1 MKRFIEGEERNQVTL
16 FPVCIEDYVGED
28 NPVRVVDVFVEGLD
42 LRAMGFAGIGP
53 AKTGRPAY
61 HPAVLLKIYIY
72 GYLNRIQSSRRL
84 ERETQRNGEQM
95 QELNGLEEKMLARA
109 DQQLSLTDP
118 DARSMKN
125 REGGIVGYNVQ
136 TAVDAKHHLI
146 VAHEVVTEGVDRDQ
160 LTPMAEKAREAT
172 RSKELTVVADRGYF
186 KGEQILQC
194 EQAGITPIVPKTLTS
209 NSLAEGRFDKQDFIY
224 IPAEDQY
231 RCPAGERAIYRL
243 AQERGGGYVFTSER
257 AGPMTADNVRKV
269 IRRAGEAA
277 KLPFPVHPH
286 MLRHACGYKLANDGH
301 DTRAIQHYLGH
312 RNIQHTVK
320 YTELAPGR
328 FKDFWRD

>member
-1 MKRFIEGEERNQVTL
+1 MGTVVKLKGLPNTENRKVSKPAMPKRLRNAELRSREHLTPAEVERLIDGARRTGRYRQRDAAL
-16 FPVCIEDYVGED
+16 LLLAYRHGL
-28 NPVRVVDVFVEGLD
+28 RVSELVSLRWDQFDLKQGLLHVARLKNGVPSTHPLRGPE
-42 LRAMGFAGIGP
+42 LRAL
-53 AKTGRPAY
+53 RQ
-61 HPAVLLKIYIY
+61 V
-72 GYLNRIQSSRRL
+72 
-84 ERETQRNGEQM
+84 QR
-95 QELNGLEEKMLARA
+95 
-109 DQQLSLTDP
+109 
-118 DARSMKN
+118 
-125 REGGIVGYNVQ
+125 
-136 TAVDAKHHLI
+136 
-146 VAHEVVTEGVDRDQ
+146 
-160 LTPMAEKAREAT
+160 
-172 RSKELTVVADRGYF
+172 
-186 KGEQILQC
+186 
-194 EQAGITPIVPKTLTS
+194 
-209 NSLAEGRFDKQDFIY
+209 
-224 IPAEDQY
+224 
-231 RCPAGERAIYRL
+231 